1 MFNGKAGVCI
11 HVNERELRK
20 MELKLT
26 KSKKKIMKS
35 SSALIAQKLKEIER
49 KEKKRT
55 KAITGG
61 NLLSKI
67 IACAVI
73 VVTITGTYLYI
84 ERQAQAAFDGQ
95 AQSRITMIYELYN
108 SAIFVDKKKVVADVL
123 LNRGIEENLSLQIAQ
138 TVVEE
143 SRKTNIPMQMYLA
156 IMKTE
161 STFRPTVV
169 SRAYAKGIMQI
180 QPGTWDAYVEKHNL
194 PVTREHMFEPQAN
207 ILVASV
213 ILKELYDN
221 YTALG
226 HEEPDVWHYV
236 LAAYFAG
243 PASLKNGIKSY
254 HWRYIEKVK
263 KHYHEFEA
271 QITA

>member
-1 MFNGKAGVCI
+1 
-11 HVNERELRK
+11 
-20 MELKLT
+20 MEIILS
-26 KSKKKIMKS
+26 KSKKKIMNS
-35 SSALIAQKLKEIER
+35 SSVLIAQKLKEIER
-49 KEKKRT
+49 EEKERAKS

-61 NLLSKI
+61 NMLSKI

-73 VVTITGTYLYI
+73 AVTIMGTYFYV

-95 AQSRITMIYELYN
+95 TQSRIKMIYELYN
-108 SAIFVDKKKVVADVL
+108 STIFVDKKKIVAEVL
-123 LNRGIEENLSLQIAQ
+123 LESGVEENLSLQIAQ

-143 SRKTNIPMQMYLA
+143 SEKTNIPMQMYLA

-161 STFRPTVV
+161 STFRPNVV
-169 SRAYAKGIMQI
+169 SSAYAKGIMQI
-180 QPGTWDAYVEKHNL
+180 QPGTWDAYVKKHNL

-221 YTALG
+221 YIALG
-226 HEEPDVWHYV
+226 HAEQDVWHYV

-254 HWRYIEKVK
+254 HWRYIDKVK
-263 KHYHEFEA
+263 KHYNEFEA

>member
-1 MFNGKAGVCI
+1 
-11 HVNERELRK
+11 
-20 MELKLT
+20 MELKSI
-26 KSKKKIMKS
+26 KSKKKIINS
-35 SSALIAQKLKEIER
+35 SSGLIAQKLKGIER
-49 KEKKRT
+49 REKERAKA
-55 KAITGG
+55 KAITGD
-61 NLLSKI
+61 NLLNKVL
-67 IACAVI
+67 ACAVI
-73 VVTITGTYLYI
+73 AGTIMGIYI
-84 ERQAQAAFDGQ
+84 YVERQAQAAFDGQ

-108 SAIFVDKKKVVADVL
+108 SAIFVDKKKIVADVL
-123 LNRGIEENLSLQIAQ
+123 LNKGVEENLSLQIAQ

-143 SRKTNIPMQMYLA
+143 SGKTNIPMQMYLA

-194 PVTREHMFEPQAN
+194 PVTREQMFEPQAN

-226 HEEPDVWHYV
+226 YEEPDVWHYV

-254 HWRYIEKVK
+254 HWRYIDKVK
-263 KHYHEFEA
+263 KHYNEFEA

>member
-1 MFNGKAGVCI
+1 
-11 HVNERELRK
+11 
-20 MELKLT
+20 
-26 KSKKKIMKS
+26 MKS
-35 SSALIAQKLKEIER
+35 SSSLIAQKLKEIECR
-49 KEKKRT
+49 EKKREQVQT
-55 KAITGG
+55 NTGG
-61 NLLSKI
+61 NVLSKV

-73 VVTITGTYLYI
+73 AVTIVGTYIYI

-95 AQSRITMIYELYN
+95 SPSRITMYYEFYN
-108 SAIFVDKKKVVADVL
+108 DWVFLNKKKIISEVL
-123 LNRGIEENLSLQIAQ
+123 LNKGVEENLSLQIAEA
-138 TVVEE
+138 VVEE
-143 SRKTNIPMQMYLA
+143 SRKTNIPVQMYLA

-169 SRAYAKGIMQI
+169 SSAYAKGIMQI
-180 QPGTWDAYVEKHNL
+180 TPGTWDVYVKKHNL
-194 PVTREHMFEPQAN
+194 PVTREQMFEPQAN

-226 HEEPDVWHYV
+226 YEEPDVWHYV

-243 PASLKNGIKSY
+243 PASLKNGIKDY

-263 KHYHEFEA
+263 KHYNEFEE

>member
-1 MFNGKAGVCI
+1 M
-11 HVNERELRK
+11 
-20 MELKLT
+20 
-26 KSKKKIMKS
+26 
-35 SSALIAQKLKEIER
+35 IAQKLKEIER
-49 KEKKRT
+49 KEKKRA
-55 KAITGG
+55 KAKAVTGG
-61 NLLSKI
+61 NMFGKI

-73 VVTITGTYLYI
+73 AGTIMTTYFYI

-95 AQSRITMIYELYN
+95 SQSRITMIYELYN

-123 LNRGIEENLSLQIAQ
+123 LNRGVEENLSLQIAQ

-143 SRKTNIPMQMYLA
+143 SGKTNIPMQMYLA

-169 SRAYAKGIMQI
+169 SSAYAKGIMQI
-180 QPGTWDAYVEKHNL
+180 QPGTWDAYVKKHDL
-194 PVTREHMFEPQAN
+194 PVTREQMFEPQAN

-221 YTALG
+221 YAALG
-226 HEEPDVWHYV
+226 YEEPDVWHYV

-243 PASLKNGIKSY
+243 PASLKNGIKNY

-263 KHYHEFEA
+263 KHYNEFEA

>member
-1 MFNGKAGVCI
+1 
-11 HVNERELRK
+11 
-20 MELKLT
+20 MELKSI
-26 KSKKKIMKS
+26 KSKKKIMNS
-35 SSALIAQKLKEIER
+35 SSVLIAQKLKEIER
-49 KEKKRT
+49 REKRRAKSAT
-55 KAITGG
+55 VNKGG
-61 NLLSKI
+61 LFGRV
-67 IACAVI
+67 IASAVI
-73 VVTITGTYLYI
+73 AGTIMGTYIYV

-95 AQSRITMIYELYN
+95 SLSRVTMIYELYN
-108 SAIFVDKKKVVADVL
+108 SAIFVDKKKVIADVL
-123 LNRGIEENLSLQIAQ
+123 LNRGVEENLSLKIAQ

-169 SRAYAKGIMQI
+169 SSAYAKGIMQI

-221 YTALG
+221 YIALG
-226 HEEPDVWHYV
+226 HQEPDVWHYV

-263 KHYHEFEA
+263 KHYNEFES

>member
-1 MFNGKAGVCI
+1 
-11 HVNERELRK
+11 
-20 MELKLT
+20 MELKSN
-26 KSKKKIMKS
+26 KSKKIIIKS

-49 KEKKRT
+49 KEKKRA
-55 KAITGG
+55 KAKAVTGG
-61 NLLSKI
+61 NMFGKI

-73 VVTITGTYLYI
+73 AGTIMTTYFYI

-95 AQSRITMIYELYN
+95 SQSRITMIYELYN

-123 LNRGIEENLSLQIAQ
+123 LNRGVEENLSLQIAQ

-143 SRKTNIPMQMYLA
+143 SGKTNIPMQMYLA

-169 SRAYAKGIMQI
+169 SSAYAKGIMQI
-180 QPGTWDAYVEKHNL
+180 QPGTWDAYVKKHDL
-194 PVTREHMFEPQAN
+194 PVTREQMFEPQAN

-221 YTALG
+221 YAALG
-226 HEEPDVWHYV
+226 YEEPDVWHYV

-243 PASLKNGIKSY
+243 PASLKNGIKNY

-263 KHYHEFEA
+263 KHYNEFEA

>member
-1 MFNGKAGVCI
+1 V
-11 HVNERELRK
+11 
-20 MELKLT
+20 ELKSI
-26 KSKKKIMKS
+26 KRKKKIT
-35 SSALIAQKLKEIER
+35 SSASVLIAQKLKEIER
-49 KEKKRT
+49 EEKKRAKT
-55 KAITGG
+55 ITGG
-61 NLLSKI
+61 NLFNRI

-73 VVTITGTYLYI
+73 AGTIMGTYIYV
-84 ERQAQAAFDGQ
+84 ERQAQAALNGQ
-95 AQSRITMIYELYN
+95 SLSRVTMIYELYN
-108 SAIFVDKKKVVADVL
+108 SAIFVDKKKVIADVL
-123 LNRGIEENLSLQIAQ
+123 LNRGVEENLSLQIAQ

-143 SRKTNIPMQMYLA
+143 SGKTNIPMQMYLA

-169 SRAYAKGIMQI
+169 SSAYAKGIMQI

-221 YTALG
+221 YIALG
-226 HEEPDVWHYV
+226 HQEPDVWHYV

-263 KHYHEFEA
+263 KHYNEFES

>member
-1 MFNGKAGVCI
+1 MK
-11 HVNERELRK
+11 
-20 MELKLT
+20 LKSS
-26 KSKKKIMKS
+26 KSKKIMTKS
-35 SSALIAQKLKEIER
+35 SSSLIAQKLKEIER
-49 KEKKRT
+49 REKKREQVKT
-55 KAITGG
+55 NTGG
-61 NLLSKI
+61 NIFSKV

-73 VVTITGTYLYI
+73 AVTIMGTYFYI

-95 AQSRITMIYELYN
+95 AQPRVTMIYELYN

-123 LNRGIEENLSLQIAQ
+123 LESGVEENLSLQIAQ
-138 TVVEE
+138 SVVEE
-143 SRKTNIPMQMYLA
+143 SGKTNIPMQMYLA

-161 STFRPTVV
+161 STFRPNVV
-169 SRAYAKGIMQI
+169 SSAHAKGIMQI
-180 QPGTWDAYVEKHNL
+180 QPGTWNAYVAKHNL
-194 PVTREHMFEPQAN
+194 PVTREQIFEPQAN

-221 YTALG
+221 YIAFG
-226 HEEPDVWHYV
+226 YEEPDVWHYV
-236 LAAYFAG
+236 LAAYCAG

-263 KHYHEFEA
+263 KHYNEFEA